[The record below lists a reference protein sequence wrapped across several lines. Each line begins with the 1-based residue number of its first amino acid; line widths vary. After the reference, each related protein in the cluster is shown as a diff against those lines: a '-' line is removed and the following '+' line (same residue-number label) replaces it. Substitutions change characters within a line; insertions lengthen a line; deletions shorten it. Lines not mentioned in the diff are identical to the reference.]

1 MHSDVGTAT
10 QLVLAQNAGDANAVI
25 YSNFAP
31 AVILATAAIIVLCL
45 CIDIIEFAFEYI
57 IWWIFFR
64 GKDDDE

>member
-1 MHSDVGTAT
+1 MNGEVGTVT
-10 QLVLAQNAGDANAVI
+10 QLLLAQSAGDASTGI

-31 AVILATAAIIVLCL
+31 AVVIAIVGIIILCL
-45 CIDIIEFAFEYI
+45 CIDIIQFAFEYI

>member
-1 MHSDVGTAT
+1 MHNEVGTAT
-10 QLVLAQNAGDANAVI
+10 QLVLAQNAGDFSTGI
-25 YSNFAP
+25 YSNLAP
-31 AVILATAAIIVLCL
+31 AVILAIVAILILCL

>member
-10 QLVLAQNAGDANAVI
+10 QLLLAQNAGDANAVI

-31 AVILATAAIIVLCL
+31 AVILAIAAIIVLCL
-45 CIDIIEFAFEYI
+45 CIDIIRFAFEYI

>member
-1 MHSDVGTAT
+1 MRGEVGTAT
-10 QLVLAQNAGDANAVI
+10 QLLLAQNAGDANAGI

-31 AVILATAAIIVLCL
+31 AVILAIVGIIVLCL
-45 CIDIIEFAFEYI
+45 CIDIIQFAIEYI

>member
-1 MHSDVGTAT
+1 MNSEIGTAA
-10 QLVLAQNAGDANAVI
+10 QLTLAQHAGDANAGI

-31 AVILATAAIIVLCL
+31 AVVIAIAGIIILCL
-45 CIDIIEFAFEYI
+45 CIDIIQFAFEYI

>member
-1 MHSDVGTAT
+1 MNGEVGTAT
-10 QLVLAQNAGDANAVI
+10 QLLLAQNAVDVNAGI

-31 AVILATAAIIVLCL
+31 AVILAIAAIIVLCL
-45 CIDIIEFAFEYI
+45 CIDIIQFAFEYI

>member
-1 MHSDVGTAT
+1 MNGEVGTVT
-10 QLVLAQNAGDANAVI
+10 QLMLAQNAGDFSTGI
-25 YSNFAP
+25 YSNLAP
-31 AVILATAAIIVLCL
+31 AIILAIVAILILCL

>member
-1 MHSDVGTAT
+1 MRGEVGTAT
-10 QLVLAQNAGDANAVI
+10 QLVLAQNAGDFSTGI

-31 AVILATAAIIVLCL
+31 AVILAIVAILFLCL
-45 CIDIIEFAFEYI
+45 CIDIIQFAFEYI

>member
-1 MHSDVGTAT
+1 MNGEVGTAT
-10 QLVLAQNAGDANAVI
+10 QLLLAQTAGDANTGI

-31 AVILATAAIIVLCL
+31 AVVLALAAVIILCL
-45 CIDIIEFAFEYI
+45 CIDIIQFGIEYI

>member
-10 QLVLAQNAGDANAVI
+10 QLLLAQNAGDANVGI

-31 AVILATAAIIVLCL
+31 AVILGISAIIVLCL
-45 CIDIIEFAFEYI
+45 CIDIIQFGFEYI

>member
-1 MHSDVGTAT
+1 MHGEVGTAT
-10 QLVLAQNAGDANAVI
+10 QIVLAQNAGDLSTGI

-31 AVILATAAIIVLCL
+31 AVILATAAILVLCL
-45 CIDIIEFAFEYI
+45 CIDIIQFAFEYI